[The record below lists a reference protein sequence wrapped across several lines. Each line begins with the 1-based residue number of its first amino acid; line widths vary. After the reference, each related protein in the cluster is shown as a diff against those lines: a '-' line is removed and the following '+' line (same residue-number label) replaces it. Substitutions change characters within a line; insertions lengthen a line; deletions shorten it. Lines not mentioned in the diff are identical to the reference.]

1 MSDQPQNQNQNQ
13 QPKQIAAVIFSKSE
27 LRVMRRVLDVFFA
40 SLQGQDL
47 QELDED
53 NKLFLRAASHV
64 YEKLD
69 ALDETVKT
77 LNFEIAAAQAK
88 EAAEQAAID
97 EYARQHPELVQPGA
111 DDKDYWLIKEDCPGL
126 PECQNPKCPTVVR
139 QRQEQQ
145 TKN

>member
-1 MSDQPQNQNQNQ
+1 MSDQPQNQNP
-13 QPKQIAAVIFSKSE
+13 QPEQIAAVIFSKSE
-27 LRVMRRVLDVFFA
+27 LHVLRRVFDVFFA
-40 SLQGQDL
+40 SLKGQDL

-53 NKLFLRAASHV
+53 NKLFLRAVAYV
-64 YEKLD
+64 YEKIN

-88 EAAEQAAID
+88 EAAEHAAID
-97 EYARQHPELVQPGA
+97 EYARQHPELVQPDA
-111 DDKDYWLIKEDCPGL
+111 DGKGYWLIKEDCPGL